1 MTNALS
7 VDDFGAFFG
16 ELHSGREPFDWQAR
30 LLGDVVAGD
39 WPDTLAAPTGAGKTS
54 VIDIHVFA
62 LAVAIAQGTPLPPRR
77 LAMIVDRRALVD
89 DQHAHARD
97 VAARL
102 VAPETPVLSAVA
114 ELLWQLRDRD
124 GNARAGE
131 SPLLVGR
138 IRGGLPSSQRWVDYP
153 NAPAVLCAT
162 PEMWGSRL
170 LFRGY
175 GSSPRSWA
183 RAAGLLAID
192 SVAVIDEA
200 HLSRQLLHTA
210 RRVSELAAVA
220 EQPWQGPRPLRVV
233 ETTATPDSTSGRR
246 VEVDDTDI
254 EKSPILKAKLTR
266 PKPVQLVSVPGWP
279 RKPTETATTIVDQT
293 AGLLGDATVGV
304 FVNTVTMAIDV
315 AERLR
320 KHKVDGRELSVVLI
334 CGQLRTIDLERLAN
348 DFPGIFTPEGCP
360 EVDVI
365 VSTQSLEVGADL
377 DFSGIVTELA
387 TGSATAQRA
396 GRVNRRGLRESGP
409 VIVIGP
415 ETPPDAK
422 TRSGPYAGEDLLNA
436 WNWLTARAL
445 TTEGLAPWAL
455 REAANRP
462 PTAASRRMLLQRPEL
477 GQAWHWARSSEQL
490 AADPSLELW
499 LSDDLD
505 PDFGVGI
512 AVRAL
517 PEDPADA
524 LDFLRAVGPRRHE
537 TFPVPIK
544 TARTALCRL
553 HKTHPELA
561 QRSVR
566 VRGKDVE
573 ALEWRRGEGTETTPV
588 IRPGDF
594 IVVDTDAPL
603 FTAPGN
609 RKWPPVVT
617 LDMRA
622 HPGNDVLEAPA
633 ELERELRA
641 GEVIHRIELTA
652 SPKLLSKHAE
662 LRDRLD
668 TLAELARDERDGA
681 GKLLVAEWLESDL
694 DRSPMALP
702 AAKLLRDYPRMTD
715 VIIQRD
721 ASDIATRVLV
731 VDGRRAVDDEDTRQE
746 WTANA
751 HPVTLNAHQED
762 VARRAVALAT
772 ALGLPADVVSAL
784 GEAALHHDDGK
795 QDPRFQI
802 RLGAKPGVLL
812 AKSGANST
820 PQGVRRAR
828 DRSGLPPGWRHEQ
841 RSVVDA
847 WDAIASSRAL
857 TARLIGT
864 THGHGRTSFPH
875 SATELVGV
883 DADER
888 TSEIAN
894 MLFDEG
900 GWDDLIERTERRYGV
915 WVCAY
920 LEAVLRAADG
930 CVSAEGH

>member
-1 MTNALS
+1 MTSALS
-7 VDDFGAFFG
+7 VDDFGAFFS
-16 ELHSGREPFDWQAR
+16 ELYPDHTPFPWQSR
-30 LLGDVVAGD
+30 LLAKVVDED
-39 WPDTLAAPTGAGKTS
+39 WPSTLAAPTGAGKTS

-62 LAVAIAQGTPLPPRR
+62 LAVAVAQGKRLPPRR
-77 LAMIVDRRALVD
+77 LSMIVDRRALVD
-89 DQHAHARD
+89 DQHAHARAL
-97 VAARL
+97 AARL
-102 VAPETPVLSAVA
+102 IAPRTPMLSTVA
-114 ELLWQLRDRD
+114 ELLWRLRDRD

-131 SPLLVGR
+131 SPLLVAR

-220 EQPWQGPRPLRVV
+220 EQTWEGPRPLRVV
-233 ETTATPDSTSGRR
+233 ETTATPDSTSGHR
-246 VEVDDTDI
+246 VEVDKTDI
-254 EKSPILKAKLTR
+254 EKSPVLKDKLTR
-266 PKPVQLVSVPGWP
+266 PKPVQLVTVPGWP
-279 RKPTETATTIVDQT
+279 RKPAETATTIVNQT
-293 AGLLGDATVGV
+293 VGLLGDATVGV
-304 FVNTVTMAIDV
+304 FVNTVTMAVAV

-320 KHKVDGRELSVVLI
+320 KHKADGRELTVVLI
-334 CGQLRTIDLERLAN
+334 CGQLRTIDLERLEI
-348 DFPGIFTPEGCP
+348 DFPSIFSPEGCP
-360 EVDVI
+360 DVDVI

-377 DFSGIVTELA
+377 DFSAIVTELA

-396 GRVNRRGLRESGP
+396 GRVNRRGRRDSGP
-409 VIVIGP
+409 VMVIGP

-422 TRSGPYAGEDLLNA
+422 TQSGPYAGEDLLNA

-455 REAANRP
+455 REANRP
-462 PTAASRRMLLQRPEL
+462 PAAASRRILLQRPEL
-477 GQAWHWARSSEQL
+477 GQAWHWARSSDQL
-490 AADPSLELW
+490 AADPSLDLW
-499 LSDDLD
+499 LSDDRD

-524 LDFLRAVGPRRHE
+524 LDYLRAVGPRRHE

-544 TARTALCRL
+544 TARTALSRL
-553 HKTHPELA
+553 HKTHPEIA
-561 QRSVR
+561 QRTVR

-573 ALEWRRGEGTETTPV
+573 PLEWRREGGETRPV
-588 IRPGDF
+588 VRPSDF

-603 FTAPGN
+603 FTASGN

-617 LDMRA
+617 VDMEGHA
-622 HPGNDVLEAPA
+622 ADDVLEAPA

-641 GEVIHRIELTA
+641 GEIVHRIELTG
-652 SPKLLSKHAE
+652 SPAHRPEHAE

-668 TLAELARDERDGA
+668 ALAELARDKRDSA
-681 GKLLVAEWLESDL
+681 GKVLVAEWLERNQDG
-694 DRSPMALP
+694 SPMALP

-721 ASDIATRVLV
+721 ANDVVIRVLV
-731 VDGRRAVDDEDTRQE
+731 VDGRRAVDDEDMRQE
-746 WTANA
+746 WTANPE
-751 HPVTLNAHQED
+751 PVTLGAHQQD

-772 ALGLPADVVSAL
+772 ALGLPAVLVSAL
-784 GEAALHHDDGK
+784 REAALHHDDGK
-795 QDPRFQI
+795 LDLRFQI
-802 RLGAKPGVLL
+802 RLGAKPGVPL
-812 AKSGANST
+812 AKSGTNST

-847 WDAIASSRAL
+847 WDAIGSSRAL

-864 THGHGRTSFPH
+864 THGHGRMSFPH
-875 SATELVGV
+875 SATELVGGY
-883 DADER
+883 ADER
-888 TSEIAN
+888 TTEIASV
-894 MLFDEG
+894 LFDEG